1 MEYNKNISTTDLTM
15 TVAKG
20 CWLLQVTQGCCP
32 IAKGDG
38 FHAKEADVHVG
49 FSVYHQP
56 ELQRVV
62 NCDPLQHLI
71 RLCLPHAHSGSSGDS
86 G

>member
-1 MEYNKNISTTDLTM
+1 M
-15 TVAKG
+15 TVTKG

-38 FHAKEADVHVG
+38 FHVKEVDMYVG
-49 FSVYHQP
+49 LAVYPQP
-56 ELQRVV
+56 EIQGVV

-71 RLCLPHAHSGSSGDS
+71 SLCLPHADSDSSADS

>member
-20 CWLLQVTQGCCP
+20 WWLLQVTQGCCP

-38 FHAKEADVHVG
+38 FHAKEAGMHVG

-56 ELQRVV
+56 ELQGVV
-62 NCDPLQHLI
+62 NCDPLQHLF

>member
-1 MEYNKNISTTDLTM
+1 MEYNRNISTTDLTM
-15 TVAKG
+15 SVTKG

-32 IAKGDG
+32 IAKDDG
-38 FHAKEADVHVG
+38 FHVKEADMHVG
-49 FSVYHQP
+49 LAVYPQP
-56 ELQRVV
+56 EVQGVF

-71 RLCLPHAHSGSSGDS
+71 RLCLPQADSGSSADS